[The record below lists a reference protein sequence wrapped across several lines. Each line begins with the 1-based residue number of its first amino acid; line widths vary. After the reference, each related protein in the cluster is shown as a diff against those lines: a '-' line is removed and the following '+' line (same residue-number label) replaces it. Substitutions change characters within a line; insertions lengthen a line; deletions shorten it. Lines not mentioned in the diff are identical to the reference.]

1 MAENQ
6 KNDLNKIIRVL
17 IVVAVVLACTLAYI
31 WWSKTSLVSDLKEEK
46 KDLTEQLSLLQND
59 YSSLSSEYEII
70 NSQLDASKEEVSQL
84 IERVKKTDATNRTK
98 IRQYQK
104 ELGTLRTI
112 MRNYIVQIDS
122 LNTLNHRLTADAAA
136 ARKEAEE
143 SKKTNEELN
152 RQVESLSG
160 QVASGSII
168 RARGIAAFGH
178 NGSDKVTHRSS
189 RVKRVLV
196 TLSLIENSLA
206 PKGPVKV
213 FIRVKD
219 PQGILLTNDIENT
232 FVCEGE
238 SLIASA
244 SREID
249 YEGKEVELSV
259 YLNDVPKFVKGVYT
273 IEVYTEKALLGTT
286 ELMLR

>member
-1 MAENQ
+1 M
-6 KNDLNKIIRVL
+6 
-17 IVVAVVLACTLAYI
+17 
-31 WWSKTSLVSDLKEEK
+31 
-46 KDLTEQLSLLQND
+46 
-59 YSSLSSEYEII
+59 
-70 NSQLDASKEEVSQL
+70 
-84 IERVKKTDATNRTK
+84 
-98 IRQYQK
+98 
-104 ELGTLRTI
+104 
-112 MRNYIVQIDS
+112 
-122 LNTLNHRLTADAAA
+122 
-136 ARKEAEE
+136 
-143 SKKTNEELN
+143 N